1 MLYYFCLWEYYI
13 YKNNKQCYKIGD
25 FNMKQTT
32 YNYYIVT
39 KIMERY
45 SVSKEKAIKL
55 FRNTFLYKKVVDE
68 ILSQVNY
75 LIANNIELI

>member
-1 MLYYFCLWEYYI
+1 
-13 YKNNKQCYKIGD
+13 
-25 FNMKQTT
+25 MKQTT
-32 YNYYIVT
+32 YNYYILM

-45 SVSKEKAIKL
+45 SVPKEKAIKL

-75 LIANNIELI
+75 LVTNDIELI

>member
-1 MLYYFCLWEYYI
+1 
-13 YKNNKQCYKIGD
+13 
-25 FNMKQTT
+25 MKQTT

-75 LIANNIELI
+75 LITNDIELI

>member
-13 YKNNKQCYKIGD
+13 YKNNKQCCKIGEL
-25 FNMKQTT
+25 NMKQTT
-32 YNYYIVT
+32 YNYYILM

-45 SVSKEKAIKL
+45 SVPKEKAIKL

-75 LIANNIELI
+75 LVTNDIELI

>member
-1 MLYYFCLWEYYI
+1 MLYYSCLWEYYI

-45 SVSKEKAIKL
+45 SVPKEKAIKL